1 MALQSPDSKQPQTF
15 KQALELHKAIDKK
28 IGLEGLSDFHK
39 ALEAGDKPKA
49 RRIANI
55 LPNSNPLKKDL
66 LKLLDLV

>member
-1 MALQSPDSKQPQTF
+1 MALQSPDNKPTQTF

-49 RRIANI
+49 RRIVNA
-55 LPNSNPLKKDL
+55 LPSSHPLKKDML
-66 LKLLDLV
+66 VMLDLV